1 MRKWYLTLNG
11 RIVIGSNPILT
22 TMEEYRK
29 FIKELDNLT
38 VLRKL
43 DNYFFIS
50 KIKKELNY
58 KYVLDEDLILE
69 DFMAICHKY
78 IDDLGENDKNLVLP
92 LLRDF
97 KLKMLNI

>member
-1 MRKWYLTLNG
+1 
-11 RIVIGSNPILT
+11 
-22 TMEEYRK
+22 MEEYRK
-29 FIKELDNLT
+29 FIKELENLT

-69 DFMAICHKY
+69 DFMEICHKY
-78 IDDLGENDKNLVLP
+78 IDHLGENDKNLVLP